1 MVACLPKVCLTRFVW
16 RGLKPSLIMRICNF
30 IEISE
35 ILIVVLC
42 HRPGKMVTMIS
53 SSVGL
58 KFVKKGIKNEK
69 GSSREERGGKG
80 AEERTRRTG
89 DHTGILKTHAGTS
102 EYKHWP
108 LRSVESNY
116 EGSLTVH

>member
-30 IEISE
+30 MEISE

-69 GSSREERGGKG
+69 GFSREERGGEG
-80 AEERTRRTG
+80 GRRK
-89 DHTGILKTHAGTS
+89 DAQNWRP
-102 EYKHWP
+102 YKHTENAC
-108 LRSVESNY
+108 R
-116 EGSLTVH
+116 HK

>member
-16 RGLKPSLIMRICNF
+16 QGLKPSLIMRICNF
-30 IEISE
+30 MEISE

-53 SSVGL
+53 SSVDL

-69 GSSREERGGKG
+69 GFSREERGGRG
-80 AEERTRRTG
+80 QQEGRAELATIQAQVNTNTG
-89 DHTGILKTHAGTS
+89 PYGVLNQIMR
-102 EYKHWP
+102 E
-108 LRSVESNY
+108 V
-116 EGSLTVH
+116 

>member
-16 RGLKPSLIMRICNF
+16 RGLKPSLIMRACNF

-53 SSVGL
+53 SSVDL

-69 GSSREERGGKG
+69 GVERRGGWKG
-80 AEERTRRTG
+80 AEGRTRRTG

-108 LRSVESNY
+108 LRSVESNS
-116 EGSLTVH
+116 EGSLTLH